1 MFRLYF
7 VGGTFGAGKST
18 LCQTLSRLLPGEHLK
33 ASEVIRYAPNPNDA
47 TGKATGQVLS
57 NQERLIAALAIRRA
71 APGTALLDGHFCLLD
86 DTYTVVRLPVSVF
99 QRIQPSALVLVES
112 NPGEVVD
119 RIKRRD
125 GRAIDPGLIQQL
137 LQAEREHSQAISEV
151 LGVAIM
157 IVNGLTAPEDI
168 VAFLRAPSPAG

>member
-7 VGGTFGAGKST
+7 VGGTFGTGKST
-18 LCQTLSRLLPGEHLK
+18 LCQTLGRLLPGEHLK
-33 ASEVIRYAPNPNDA
+33 ASELIRYAPNPNDA
-47 TGKATGQVLS
+47 TGKATDEVLS
-57 NQERLIAALAIRRA
+57 NQERLIAALDIRRA
-71 APGTALLDGHFCLLD
+71 ARRTTLLDGHFCLLD
-86 DTYTVVRLPVSVF
+86 DTYAIVRLPVNVF

-125 GRAIDPGLIQQL
+125 GREIDPALIQQL
-137 LQAEREHSQAISEV
+137 LQAEREHSQAISEA

-157 IVNGLTAPEDI
+157 IVNGSTAPEDI
-168 VAFLRAPSPAG
+168 VAFLRTSSPAS